1 MILKME
7 LAGWPHLKKL
17 EDEMTEQTID
27 ELIDELVQQTLNCV
41 EGPVAALAELIAERD
56 EMAGWLEKA
65 NQALRD
71 IADHLYT
78 ADRDRRIARAALNPE
93 EVKP

>member
-1 MILKME
+1 
-7 LAGWPHLKKL
+7 
-17 EDEMTEQTID
+17 MTEQTID

>member
-1 MILKME
+1 ME

-41 EGPVAALAELIAERD
+41 EGPVAANGCAISTVL
-56 EMAGWLEKA
+56 W
-65 NQALRD
+65 
-71 IADHLYT
+71 
-78 ADRDRRIARAALNPE
+78 AAIISIVIGF
-93 EVKP
+93 VKLMGG